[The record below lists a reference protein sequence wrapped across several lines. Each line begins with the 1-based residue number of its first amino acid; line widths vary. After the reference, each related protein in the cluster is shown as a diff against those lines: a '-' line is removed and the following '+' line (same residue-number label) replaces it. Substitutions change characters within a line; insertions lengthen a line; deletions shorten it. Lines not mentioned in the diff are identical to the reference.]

1 MRSCLESCFISFGGE
16 MNDRSDEIIK
26 QLNRLAND
34 RSLASYVRNKLRVAI
49 NHVRELQSKLSASVG
64 DAEIVTNERVRSLDS
79 LTSKQRDLIKK
90 LEQENR
96 HLKLKTRAL
105 TKRVRDLKQAGA
117 SVDKELA

>member
-1 MRSCLESCFISFGGE
+1 